1 MREYSTSWKSN
12 ENVVF
17 NSILGSA
24 RNAVECAFGWFKA
37 RWQVLTKKK
46 KMNFKLEK
54 IPTMIAAH
62 KGQQRLLSACV
73 RKYIDGISENL
84 KGLSPY

>member
-1 MREYSTSWKSN
+1 MD
-12 ENVVF
+12 
-17 NSILGSA
+17 
-24 RNAVECAFGWFKA
+24 
-37 RWQVLTKKK
+37 
-46 KMNFKLEK
+46 FKLEK

-62 KGQQRLLSACV
+62 KGRQRLLSACV